1 MLLPSLDNGLL
12 YHLVLRKY
20 MATFIQ
26 DWRTQLRI
34 FHTLAPRMPL
44 STAGYTPHVPAVE
57 EVASDDKVVQK
68 CINEC

>member
-1 MLLPSLDNGLL
+1 
-12 YHLVLRKY
+12 

-34 FHTLAPRMPL
+34 FHALAPRVPL
-44 STAGYTPHVPAVE
+44 STAGYTPHVPAGE
-57 EVASDDKVVQK
+57 EVASDDEVIQK